1 MESRVF
7 TVTPLNDNTA
17 GNAVIIAGGNFGDP
31 TTLTTIGAVPAI
43 VGDIGV
49 FDEDGSPIT
58 AAATF
63 STNPRIFVG
72 VLAAD
77 PTGAIKGIRTQILDG
92 KCMGRTNNVPT
103 QAQTSKTTIIAGW
116 AAECETE
123 YCLKIRYE
131 SPRVYQTYGYQSLL
145 KTYNFVSSCCGPSC
159 ECPDG
164 DFDEVGQGI
173 TDAINE
179 DPDQLVTAVYQAES
193 AAGVGDGYITL
204 TGTFE
209 NEGVQG
215 LNPTYVENNSP
226 LQFYV
231 GLDCGFDCN
240 GVVFTPDSDITT
252 ALALLILANPVPA
265 VLPAV
270 DYTFGEGLGPD
281 VIAKELYADGW
292 QTSPYRI
299 PFPLDQKTLG
309 NNFYALAANVYDQ
322 LTIEYKDC
330 HASAITA
337 TDVASPKKA
346 IIPYEAGGGA
356 AAAVGAT
363 APYAATTIVGILNAW
378 LATTPTGQAIA

>member
-7 TVTPLNDNTA
+7 TVTPINDRPA
-17 GNAVIIAGGNFGDP
+17 GLANAIIIPFAGANFGD
-31 TTLTTIGAVPAI
+31 LTSLRTAGPLAAK
-43 VGDIGV
+43 VGDVGL
-49 FDEDGSPIT
+49 FSEDGAPMT
-58 AAATF
+58 AAAAF
-63 STNPRIFVG
+63 NYPIVERCFIG
-72 VLAAD
+72 VIAAD
-77 PTGAIKGIRTQILDG
+77 ATGAMKGIRTEIFDG
-92 KCMGRTNNVPT
+92 KCMGRSNDVDTA
-103 QAQTSKTTIIAGW
+103 AQQPKTTIIAGW

-159 ECPDG
+159 ACPDG
-164 DFDEVGQGI
+164 DFDEVGTGI
-173 TDAINE
+173 TAAINE
-179 DPDQLVTAVYQAES
+179 DPDQLITAVYTAES
-193 AAGVGDGYITL
+193 APGVGDGFITL

-265 VLPAV
+265 GLPAT
-270 DYTFGEGLGPD
+270 DYVFGEGLGPD

-299 PFPLDQKTLG
+299 PFPLSQKTLG
-309 NNFYALAANVYDQ
+309 NNFYALAANTYDVI
-322 LTIEYKDC
+322 TIEYKDC

-337 TDVASPKKA
+337 HDVASPKKA
-346 IIPYEAGGGA
+346 IIPVDSAAGGP
-356 AAAVGAT
+356 AVGA
-363 APYAATTIVGILNAW
+363 ALIVIMNAW
-378 LATTPTGQAIA
+378 LITTPTGQSIA